1 MQIDWFTFGAQ
12 IVNFLLLVWLLKR
25 FLYGPIVNAMAERE
39 QHIADRFAEAQEKEE
54 TAETKAHQYHQKLE
68 ALAEARED
76 KIAEAEEAAREKRR
90 EMIEEART
98 EVDQL
103 EAQWKEA
110 LRRERETFLKD
121 LADRVSRETI
131 TIARRALRDLAH
143 ADLEQQVV
151 RVFLD
156 RLTSLDDDR
165 RRTLTDA
172 VQSDKEI
179 SVHTAF
185 ELDETDRQR
194 LTETLQTVTE
204 HEVTPE
210 FSRDAEIG
218 FGIEVR
224 AGGHKIAWSLQSYF
238 AEMSDRIRTRIDDEL
253 SAGASS
259 FAEAPSQVLEDVPST
274 SAPADDA
281 RPQ

>member
-1 MQIDWFTFGAQ
+1 MQINWFTFGAQ

-39 QHIADRFAEAQEKEE
+39 QRIADRFEEAREKRE
-54 TAETKAHQYHQKLE
+54 TAEAEARNYRQKLE
-68 ALAEARED
+68 ALAEAREE
-76 KIAEAEEAAREKRR
+76 KIEEAEEAAHERRR
-90 EMIEEART
+90 EMIEDART

-103 EAQWKEA
+103 EAQWKNA
-110 LRRERETFLKD
+110 LRRERETFLKE

-151 RVFLD
+151 RVFLK
-156 RLTSLDDDR
+156 RLNSLGDDR

-194 LTETLQTVTE
+194 LTETLQAVTE
-204 HEVTPE
+204 NEVTPE

-238 AEMSDRIRTRIDDEL
+238 AEMSDRIRTQIDDEL
-253 SAGASS
+253 SAGAFSLAEMSS
-259 FAEAPSQVLEDVPST
+259 HALDDVPST

-281 RPQ
+281 

>member
-1 MQIDWFTFGAQ
+1 MQINWFTFGAQ

-39 QHIADRFAEAQEKEE
+39 QRIADRFDEAREKRE
-54 TAETKAHQYHQKLE
+54 TAEAEARNYRQKLE

-76 KIAEAEEAAREKRR
+76 KIAEAEEAAHERRR
-90 EMIEEART
+90 EMIEDART
-98 EVDQL
+98 QVDQL
-103 EAQWKEA
+103 EAQWKNA
-110 LRRERETFLKD
+110 LRRERETFLKE

-151 RVFLD
+151 RVFLK
-156 RLTSLDDDR
+156 RLNALDDDR

-194 LTETLQTVTE
+194 LTETLQAVTE
-204 HEVTPE
+204 AEVTPE

-259 FAEAPSQVLEDVPST
+259 FAESPSQVLDDVPST
-274 SAPADDA
+274 SAPADDT
-281 RPQ
+281 